1 MKHLYLKQPMLR
13 IILISTLSLLMNS
26 LVMSQNPTND
36 FTYQIYYETTSN
48 DTAVFDPLCTR
59 ICKVTVADTSQLA
72 TVHIRI
78 GTVEDG
84 TDILNYSFQYDNTV
98 GLPAGLTYL
107 REQNIIYLGLYTTL
121 QSDMYYYA
129 VSIEDTNGNISLTKK
144 WY

>member
-13 IILISTLSLLMNS
+13 IILLATLGLLMHS

-36 FTYQIYYETTSN
+36 FTYQIYYETTST
-48 DTAVFDPLCTR
+48 DTTVFDPLCTR
-59 ICKVTVADTSQLA
+59 VCKVTVADTSQLA
-72 TVHIRI
+72 TIHVQI

-84 TDILNYSFQYDNTV
+84 TDILNYSFQYDNIV

-107 REQNIIYLGLYTTL
+107 REQNIIYLGLYTTV